1 MNGQKQQKLPHNYD
15 PKGRLWRIESSTG
28 DDNIH
33 VDEGHGWA
41 VSYSDLLM
49 VLMSFFI
56 IFFSFNDKDKE
67 KPPSDVLQEFAFS
80 LGAKGA
86 KLIGHDGGAGGLGSG
101 QGPGQGEGLG
111 AGNGPG
117 AGAGN
122 GPGPGGNSA
131 TEGMKADGT
140 GGGGLGTVSKTTA
153 NNRVVRDLGSAL
165 TDALT
170 DSTVKV
176 TVEVLPKSVVIK
188 FSDEMYGPRKWKL
201 SEKSKKALDVVV
213 EIIATKKADLI
224 VDVVGHTDNKPVTAV
239 KGDIVTNNF
248 ILSSLRASSAV
259 DFFMEKG
266 FSKSNLRAT
275 GVADANE
282 GSKTLSLQISA
293 R

>member
-1 MNGQKQQKLPHNYD
+1 MNGQKQQKLPHNKD

-28 DDNIH
+28 DGNEH

-56 IFFSFNDKDKE
+56 IFFSYNDKDKD

-80 LGAKGA
+80 LSAKGA
-86 KLIGHDGGAGGLGSG
+86 KVIGHDGGAGGIGPG

-117 AGAGN
+117 
-122 GPGPGGNSA
+122 PGGDSA

-153 NNRVVRDLGSAL
+153 NNRVVKDLGSTLA
-165 TDALT
+165 DALT
-170 DSTVKV
+170 DSTVKI

-188 FSDEMYGPRKWKL
+188 FSDEMYGPRKWTL
-201 SEKSKKALDVVV
+201 SEKSKKALDLVVD
-213 EIIATKKADLI
+213 IIATKKDDLI

-248 ILSSLRASSAV
+248 ILSSLRASSAL